1 MEQII
6 TSHSERLL
14 MITKELGLS
23 LKKMSKELGYK
34 NANSI
39 YRIDRGEGE
48 ITSPLIERFSERFP
62 EISIAFLKH
71 GELPIV
77 LSPEERLIQSSLLA
91 VKQDD
96 SNILIAAVIQKLDIL
111 HKEIIY
117 LREDI
122 KEIKKQ

>member
-48 ITSPLIERFSERFP
+48 ITSPLFFLPRQ
-62 EISIAFLKH
+62 ISVVDWLQVLELVCVGLFAF
-71 GELPIV
+71 
-77 LSPEERLIQSSLLA
+77 
-91 VKQDD
+91 
-96 SNILIAAVIQKLDIL
+96 
-111 HKEIIY
+111 
-117 LREDI
+117 
-122 KEIKKQ
+122 KKFFICHI